1 MDNNLDSNSI
11 SIDRTIEIL
20 HSQINKLKSQ
30 LEMEREEHRSIYLK
44 IKLEKEE
51 LQKELNYIKG
61 LPPVP

>member
-1 MDNNLDSNSI
+1 MDSNLDNYSI

-30 LEMEREEHRSIYLK
+30 LEVEREEHRSIYLK
-44 IKLEKEE
+44 VKLEDEE
-51 LQKELNYIKG
+51 LHKELNYIKG